1 MNVYVRRAS
10 LRLTLLPLLAAFGL
24 VFLAACA
31 GDEEEFAT
39 DLPDDAFPLE
49 DMLIALDD
57 LPLAMENAN
66 TNTFDNPEWAQLFD
80 VENLRGKLN
89 QLEARGRITAAVREF
104 SWKEPFAHLGGPAF
118 ITVQSTLYADVES
131 AEDSMSLYCGTLVD
145 ERSVT
150 DYTDFWVANIG
161 DGAEGFIIGQPTTEI
176 GRLVET
182 VVCFRTGR
190 IVHAVAQNGLEGT
203 EDIALGVRIATRMY
217 ERIRTVFADLDL
229 EAVEEEAEAEES

>member
-1 MNVYVRRAS
+1 MNLHVRRAI
-10 LRLTLLPLLAAFGL
+10 LRLTLLPFLVALGL

-39 DLPDDAFPLE
+39 NLPDDEYPLE
-49 DMLIALDD
+49 DMLLDLED

-66 TNTFDNPEWAQLFD
+66 TNTFDNGEWAQLFD
-80 VENLRGKLN
+80 VENLRGKVN
-89 QLEARGRITAAVREF
+89 QLEARGRIIGAVREF
-104 SWKEPFAHLGGPAF
+104 SWNEPFAHLGGPAL
-118 ITVQSTLYADVES
+118 ITIQSTLYADVES
-131 AEDSMSLYCGTLVD
+131 AEDSMSLYCGSLIN
-145 ERSVT
+145 ERTVT
-150 DYTDFWVANIG
+150 DYTDFWVADIG
-161 DGAEGFIIGQPTTEI
+161 DGAEGFIVGQPTTEI

-217 ERIRTVFADLDL
+217 ELVRTVFADLDL
-229 EAVEEEAEAEES
+229 EAATEAEES

>member
-1 MNVYVRRAS
+1 MNVHVRRAS

-39 DLPDDAFPLE
+39 DLPDDEYPLE
-49 DMLIALDD
+49 DMLLDLED

-66 TNTFDNPEWAQLFD
+66 TNTFDNGEWAQLFD
-80 VENLRGKLN
+80 VENLRGKVN
-89 QLEARGRITAAVREF
+89 QLEARGRIIGAVREF
-104 SWKEPFAHLGGPAF
+104 SWNEPFTHLGGPAL
-118 ITVQSTLYADVES
+118 ITIQSTLYADVES
-131 AEDSMSLYCGTLVD
+131 AEDSMSLYCGSLIN
-145 ERSVT
+145 ERTVT
-150 DYTDFWVANIG
+150 DYTDFWVADIG
-161 DGAEGFIIGQPTTEI
+161 DGAEGFIVGQPTTEI

-217 ERIRTVFADLDL
+217 QRVRTVFADLDL
-229 EAVEEEAEAEES
+229 DAAVEAEAEES